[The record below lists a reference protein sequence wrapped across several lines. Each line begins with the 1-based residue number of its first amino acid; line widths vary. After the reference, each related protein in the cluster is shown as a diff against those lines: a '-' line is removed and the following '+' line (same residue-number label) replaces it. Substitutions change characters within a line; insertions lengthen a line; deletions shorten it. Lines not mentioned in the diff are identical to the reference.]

1 MQHNFSIFLHNMK
14 FVFGCLGQSGKVIVN
29 KISSVTPLSQHAQMP
44 VALEVYFYVAKVDV
58 AVNYGI
64 ILATS

>member
-1 MQHNFSIFLHNMK
+1 MK

-29 KISSVTPLSQHAQMP
+29 KIRSVTPLSQHAQMP
-44 VALEVYFYVAKVDV
+44 VALEVNFYVGKVDV

>member
-1 MQHNFSIFLHNMK
+1 MK

-29 KISSVTPLSQHAQMP
+29 KIRSVKPLSQHAQMP
-44 VALEVYFYVAKVDV
+44 VALEVYFYAGKVDV